1 MYKYSCLG
9 FNKSVFNW
17 TFCQLHY
24 SQKKTIAQKTIVP
37 SYPSILESVSDLEG
51 VGIADLLASE
61 DFFGPSRMSSSE
73 PSGDLSVSVASVGL
87 KLMIPNGG
95 ASVIKL

>member
-1 MYKYSCLG
+1 M
-9 FNKSVFNW
+9 SVTLF
-17 TFCQLHY
+17 TEKKQLY
-24 SQKKTIAQKTIVP
+24 KKTIVT

-51 VGIADLLASE
+51 VGIADLLDSE
-61 DFFGPSRMSSSE
+61 DFFGPSRMSSSG

-87 KLMIPNGG
+87 NLMIPNGG